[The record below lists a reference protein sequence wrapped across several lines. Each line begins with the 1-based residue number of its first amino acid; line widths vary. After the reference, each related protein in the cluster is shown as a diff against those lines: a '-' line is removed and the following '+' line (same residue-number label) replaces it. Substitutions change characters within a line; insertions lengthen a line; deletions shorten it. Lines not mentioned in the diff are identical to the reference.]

1 MNERQENKLG
11 VMPIAKL
18 LAVMSVPMMISMFIQ
33 ALYNVVDSMFVAKIS
48 EKALAA
54 VSIAYPMQNV
64 IIAIGVGTG
73 VGIMALVPKSLGR
86 GDKETANR
94 AANVQLFLAFCYSI
108 IFVFA
113 GLFLSEKF
121 YRVQTDDLE
130 IVENG
135 VQYLRI
141 VCVFSVGAFF
151 AQNLEKLLVS
161 RGSST
166 LSMISQAAGAVINII
181 LDPLLIFG
189 IGPFPALGVTG
200 AAIATVLGQVFAAVL
215 AFSFNLRLKDEIR
228 FSFRHILPSAKVVKD
243 IYAVGIPS
251 MLTVGLSSAMTYC
264 INQIFLAIG
273 TTATAAFG
281 IWIKLQSFGFMPV
294 FGMNNGSIAILSY
307 NFGAKKIDRVRK
319 TLSLAMKVGVSVSAL
334 VMVLYMI
341 FAHGLLSMFS
351 ATENMYAI
359 GMRAIRI
366 CSISMPFGACTV
378 IFSSAFQSLGR
389 SRYTLLINS
398 CRQLFVLVPTAW
410 LLSLLGD
417 IGVIWLAFPIAE
429 AITMALATF
438 IGIRLI
444 RSLSAVSPLQK

>member
-73 VGIMALVPKSLGR
+73 VGITALVPKSLGR
-86 GDKETANR
+86 GDTETANR

-108 IFVFA
+108 AFVFV

-121 YRVQTDDLE
+121 YHIQTNDAE
-130 IVENG
+130 IIDSG
-135 VQYLRI
+135 VKYLRI
-141 VCVFSVGAFF
+141 VCVFSIGAFF

-161 RGSST
+161 RGSSAT
-166 LSMISQAAGAVINII
+166 SMISQAAGAVLNII
-181 LDPLLIFG
+181 FDPLLIFG
-189 IGPFPALGVTG
+189 IGPFPALGVSG
-200 AAIATVLGQVFAAVL
+200 AAIATVLGQIAAAII
-215 AFSFNLRLKDEIR
+215 AFCFNLRLKDDIH
-228 FSFRHILPSAKVVKD
+228 FSFKRIWPSAKVVKA

-251 MLTVGLSSAMTYC
+251 MLTVGLSSAMSYC

-281 IWIKLQSFGFMPV
+281 IWLKLQSFGFMPV

-307 NFGAKKIDRVRK
+307 NYGANKIDRVRK
-319 TLSLAMKVGVSVSAL
+319 TLSLAMKVGISVSAL
-334 VMVLYMI
+334 IMVVYMI
-341 FAHGLLSMFS
+341 FAHGLLSLFS
-351 ATENMYAI
+351 ASENMYAI
-359 GMRAIRI
+359 GMTAIRI

-410 LLSLLGD
+410 LLSLLGN
-417 IGVIWLAFPIAE
+417 IGVIWFAFPIAE
-429 AITMALATF
+429 VITMIFASVL
-438 IGIRLI
+438 GINLI
-444 RSLSAVSPLQK
+444 RKLSKASPLQE